1 MKSTKTTIGAIV
13 LIIFCLGAG
22 IIVLKYGNKS
32 NDDTSSTQAVATTSQ
47 TVTSTTSGNVTP
59 ATTKDDDSESDE
71 SGSSTPSASTT
82 TVSTSVATSSYKDG
96 TYTATG
102 SYDSPAGMEN
112 VKVSVVLKGGIVT
125 ASTVTNEA
133 TDHTSSRYQNMF
145 ISGYSQYVNGKSIA
159 SLNVGKV
166 SGSSL
171 TPIGF
176 NQAIAKIK
184 TQATA

>member
-1 MKSTKTTIGAIV
+1 MKSTKTTIGAIA

-22 IIVLKYGNKS
+22 IIILKYGNKS
-32 NDDTSSTQAVATTSQ
+32 NDDTSSTQSVATTTQPATPTGS
-47 TVTSTTSGNVTP
+47 VTP
-59 ATTKDDDSESDE
+59 ATTGGDDSESDE
-71 SGSSTPSASTT
+71 SGSNTPSTSATNG
-82 TVSTSVATSSYKDG
+82 STSVATSSYKDG

-102 SYDSPAGMEN
+102 SYDSPAGTEN

-145 ISGYSQYVNGKSIA
+145 ISGYAQYVNGKSIA